1 MPNITFTILGTPIGF
16 DCIPTDRS
24 QYYRQYYDGSTIP
37 EKLVIERNKSR
48 IDYVYLRYGLFSSGG
63 RSGSFIG
70 LALSFEGEYC
80 STPLLLAE
88 LLRSI
93 YANLLKIGVITQGK
107 TSEGKD
113 LIQYSKEYAQFS
125 KLEPYIKQITPWINQ
140 QLREEVRFRGTIL
153 PMDSSFQGQENARSM
168 MVLPWDEQ
176 KTSEEQ
182 VVNTMRRY
190 PYMELQPN
198 ATSILIKVSPEDR
211 LWLAN
216 YKTYLE
222 GKKSIKNLDSQ
233 VKAVE
238 FESSQYT
245 LRKDAYKAKE
255 EHIVHLEHILAM
267 IKGAL
272 LSLREVIQPLQKEGE
287 RITMLR
293 EELKKIGNAGVA
305 KEAEDSNKD
314 QITKCKDLSSLL
326 TKTEETM
333 LILLQKYR
341 KTDPRPNSPT
351 RPHSKPTPDPKPKPQ
366 PLSLEDDEESDPE
379 PRQSFFRRALGWMVP
394 HKKGCLY
401 TLLILLFVGL
411 GGYTYLQFKSQEGSA
426 ENKELRDQ
434 FMDKKDEIE
443 KTIESL
449 DFFLAKEK
457 LDILEQ
463 DTSFSNHFSDDI
475 KDLKKEYKKKGVDH
489 YTEVLT
495 EAQNTV
501 KNPDNLGDKIRM
513 EDYCKSIRDTFE
525 RVSKLEF
532 NDDILKNS
540 IDKFDEAVKK
550 HYDDLLKGVDNT
562 SNGAANK
569 KALREDIVAE
579 AEKAGVD
586 SDTINKWKEGYKL
599 NTQQEAPATEEGA
612 TTKKDSKKPAESK
625 HESTKVEEDVCAD
638 NSNP

>member
-48 IDYVYLRYGLFSSGG
+48 VDYVYLRYGLFSSGG

-245 LRKDAYKAKE
+245 LRKDAYKTKE

-326 TKTEETM
+326 MKTEETM

-341 KTDPRPNSPT
+341 KTDSRPNSLT

-379 PRQSFFRRALGWMVP
+379 PRQSFFRRALGWMAS

-426 ENKELRDQ
+426 ENKELELRDR
-434 FMDKKDEIE
+434 FMAKKDEIE
-443 KTIESL
+443 KAIERC
-449 DFFLAKEK
+449 DFFLAKEN
-457 LDILEQ
+457 LHILEQ

-475 KDLKKEYKKKGVDH
+475 EVLQNEYKKKGEEH
-489 YTEVLT
+489 YTEVLKN
-495 EAQNTV
+495 AQDLV
-501 KNPDNLGDKIRM
+501 KNPEKLGGSILM
-513 EDYCKSIRDTFE
+513 ENYCKSIQDTIV
-525 RVSKLEF
+525 RVSELEF
-532 NDDILKNS
+532 DLRKS
-540 IDKFDEAVKK
+540 IDEFNKAVED
-550 HYDDLLKGVDNT
+550 HYDNLLKEVGKMRTGDANKRNLRLDIVDKAKIAEVDNT
-562 SNGAANK
+562 
-569 KALREDIVAE
+569 I
-579 AEKAGVD
+579 
-586 SDTINKWKEGYKL
+586 IKEWIKTYKL
-599 NTQQEAPATEEGA
+599 KTQQETPAKNVKGTIQ
-612 TTKKDSKKPAESK
+612 KDSVKAAPSQV
-625 HESTKVEEDVCAD
+625 SSVPEDVK
-638 NSNP
+638 SNQNPQ

>member
-366 PLSLEDDEESDPE
+366 PLNLEDDEESDPE
-379 PRQSFFRRALGWMVP
+379 PRQSFFRRALGWMVS

-401 TLLILLFVGL
+401 ILLILFLA
-411 GGYTYLQFKSQEGSA
+411 GGGVYTYKEFFSEENSSERDRRQEVFDESVKKINDLIKNQDFCDAKVALTQLEGDTTFSKHFASEIGDLKESYQTAGFEYFK
-426 ENKELRDQ
+426 K
-434 FMDKKDEIE
+434 
-443 KTIESL
+443 
-449 DFFLAKEK
+449 
-457 LDILEQ
+457 ILE
-463 DTSFSNHFSDDI
+463 DA
-475 KDLKKEYKKKGVDH
+475 
-489 YTEVLT
+489 TEF
-495 EAQNTV
+495 V
-501 KNPDNLGDKIRM
+501 KNPKRNPDSVMEVHCAKIEEKIYEMPELGPLNLDSLISEFRQEVITYYSALLRVLEENKRKDAQDIIKKAR
-513 EDYCKSIRDTFE
+513 EA
-525 RVSKLEF
+525 RVSADTIEVWTQKYTSSSSSSS
-532 NDDILKNS
+532 N
-540 IDKFDEAVKK
+540 
-550 HYDDLLKGVDNT
+550 LKGT
-562 SNGAANK
+562 SNGSGEGDGDK
-569 KALREDIVAE
+569 
-579 AEKAGVD
+579 D
-586 SDTINKWKEGYKL
+586 S
-599 NTQQEAPATEEGA
+599 P
-612 TTKKDSKKPAESK
+612 KKDKDKDKDKDKKRK
-625 HESTKVEEDVCAD
+625 RI
-638 NSNP
+638 

>member
-48 IDYVYLRYGLFSSGG
+48 VDYVYLRYGLFSSGG

-401 TLLILLFVGL
+401 TLLILFLA
-411 GGYTYLQFKSQEGSA
+411 GGGVYTYKEFFSEENSSERDRRQEVFDESVKKINDLIKNQDFFDAKVALTQLEGDTTFSKHFASEIGDLKESYQTAGFEYFKKILEDATKFIGNSKENPDSVMEVHCAKIEEKICEIPELKLLNLDSLISKFRQAGITYYSTLLQKLE
-426 ENKELRDQ
+426 ENK
-434 FMDKKDEIE
+434 KKEAQGIIQKACEAKVSAD
-443 KTIESL
+443 TIEVWM
-449 DFFLAKEK
+449 
-457 LDILEQ
+457 Q
-463 DTSFSNHFSDDI
+463 RYTSSSSSNP
-475 KDLKKEYKKKGVDH
+475 KG
-489 YTEVLT
+489 
-495 EAQNTV
+495 
-501 KNPDNLGDKIRM
+501 
-513 EDYCKSIRDTFE
+513 
-525 RVSKLEF
+525 
-532 NDDILKNS
+532 
-540 IDKFDEAVKK
+540 
-550 HYDDLLKGVDNT
+550 T
-562 SNGAANK
+562 SNGGGTGNGETTVTSDMT
-569 KALREDIVAE
+569 LTD
-579 AEKAGVD
+579 EK
-586 SDTINKWKEGYKL
+586 
-599 NTQQEAPATEEGA
+599 
-612 TTKKDSKKPAESK
+612 
-625 HESTKVEEDVCAD
+625 
-638 NSNP
+638 